1 MATAARCPHP
11 PSRLRFDVEGGAP
24 RVACRWC
31 GAGGPADLRIPG
43 WAARWSA
50 EAAAAAL
57 ESLDA
62 EIAARCAASA
72 NDLSPDGADGLDRLR
87 RLLAE
92 RAAGLREGEL
102 HGPA

>member
-1 MATAARCPHP
+1 
-11 PSRLRFDVEGGAP
+11 LGGAVVGRGGRRRA
-24 RVACRWC
+24 RV
-31 GAGGPADLRIPG
+31 
-43 WAARWSA
+43 
-50 EAAAAAL
+50 
-57 ESLDA
+57 
-62 EIAARCAASA
+62 AARCAASA